1 MESWKSDVMDIPCN
15 LECSKIINSD
25 DRGIWT
31 QILGTIPT
39 NRNLGVMILV
49 TLVDGPLR
57 LKRRL

>member
-1 MESWKSDVMDIPCN
+1 MDIPCN
-15 LECSKIINSD
+15 LEYSKIINSD